1 MQEVIFTSRQEQ
13 TDSLVLECE
22 LTQDSFGLLIALGN
36 DKFADDFS
44 DWDMYEQDT
53 YVAEIDLQVYAC
65 FEFEEFSDINN
76 LEDLKQRLS
85 DWQLKAFEE
94 SYKSKID
101 TGLSLIKKKLLEKS
115 KN

>member
-1 MQEVIFTSRQEQ
+1 MDYIKKEY
-13 TDSLVLECE
+13 
-22 LTQDSFGLLIALGN
+22 
-36 DKFADDFS
+36 
-44 DWDMYEQDT
+44 MYNIMEQDKIT
-53 YVAEIDLQVYAC
+53 SPCISICKTDPVSGFCYGC
-65 FEFEEFSDINN
+65 GRTNEEKNTWKDENTSNEWKINN

-101 TGLSLIKKKLLEKS
+101 TGLSLIKKKLLEKN

>member
-1 MQEVIFTSRQEQ
+1 MDYIKKEYMYNTMEQNKVTSPCISVCK
-13 TDSLVLECE
+13 TDPVSGFCYGCGRTNEE
-22 LTQDSFGLLIALGN
+22 KNIWKDENTSN
-36 DKFADDFS
+36 DWK
-44 DWDMYEQDT
+44 
-53 YVAEIDLQVYAC
+53 
-65 FEFEEFSDINN
+65 INN